1 MFKFFKVPLPS
12 DEGSTSAGENRL
24 HKYIQAQSVQDMA
37 QLASGIGPEVKQII
51 AMNVQALLGYL
62 PSGDFQTSITTNK
75 ENLQNLLASS
85 MLTGYFMHALEY
97 RMLMDKLMQDEE
109 EPAPGSDNLMAP
121 EDLFAQLLEEA
132 TEPDTEGRFLS
143 AEDLRTEVAESPLP
157 SSEEIVAEV
166 EQSGLFDEEDESQP

>member
-12 DEGSTSAGENRL
+12 DEGRTPAGENRL

-37 QLASGIGPEVKQII
+37 QLAAGIGPEVKQII

-62 PSGDFQTSITTNK
+62 PSGDFQTSITTSK

-97 RMLMDKLMQDEE
+97 RMLMDKLMQDD
-109 EPAPGSDNLMAP
+109 EPESAAADHLMAP

-132 TEPDTEGRFLS
+132 IVPDPQGRFLS
-143 AEDLRTEVAESPLP
+143 ADDLRAEVAESPLP
-157 SSEEIVAEV
+157 SSEEIAAEV
-166 EQSGLFDEEDESQP
+166 EQSGLFDDDDETA